1 MTELMD
7 ESACERV
14 VDVRECVRVHEGG
27 SVYSTLYM
35 TRQMSTCRL
44 MK

>member
-1 MTELMD
+1 MTELVD
-7 ESACERV
+7 ESVCERM
-14 VDVRECVRVHEGG
+14 VDVSECMRGHEGG
-27 SVYSTLYM
+27 SVYSSLYM